1 MGLREK
7 RKYIRLRVY
16 HLLKYKKFSDTQDS
30 PFVLTTLKDIGAG
43 GVCFVTEENLPM
55 STLIDLR
62 LNFPGISA
70 WVSALAKVVWVK
82 TKKNSKTYEIGAQFV
97 EIDESIQKLIDDK
110 IKSVYHTIEHKGIFS
125 RFFPAPKKR

>member
-1 MGLREK
+1 MGVKEK
-7 RKYIRLRVY
+7 RRYIRLRVY
-16 HLLKYKKFSDTQDS
+16 HLIKYKKFSDTQDS
-30 PFVLTTLKDIGAG
+30 PFTLTTLKDVGAG
-43 GVCFVTEENLPM
+43 GVCFMAEEQLPM

-97 EIDESIQKLIDDK
+97 EIDETIQKLIDEK
-110 IKSVYHTIEHKGIFS
+110 IKSVYNKIENKGIFS
-125 RFFPAPKKR
+125 KIFPSIKKK